1 MITRLLLIV
10 AVSMCISGCSSNP
23 RFNDSP
29 QSRRVKS
36 KHESRDSARNIR
48 ESRSPVSFKVGTTW
62 ECTVSYYGAKFHGRK
77 TANGEQFDMY
87 AVSAAHK
94 ELPFNTI
101 IKFVNISNGR
111 KLKVRI
117 NDRGPFIAGR
127 EFDLSYGAA
136 KKLDML
142 RDGVI
147 RAKVSIIK
155 MGEG

>member
-1 MITRLLLIV
+1 
-10 AVSMCISGCSSNP
+10 
-23 RFNDSP
+23 
-29 QSRRVKS
+29 
-36 KHESRDSARNIR
+36 
-48 ESRSPVSFKVGTTW
+48 
-62 ECTVSYYGAKFHGRK
+62 
-77 TANGEQFDMY
+77 MY

-142 RDGVI
+142 KDGVI